1 MQLLNES
8 VCERESAFEFA
19 SYVNR
24 IRIRCVCACV
34 RVIGRLS
41 DWRQIAPRRRL
52 ITVHNCS
59 AHKSCGEMK
68 FGQLVA
74 PASTASDP
82 KSAMLAVAPRHDGHE
97 LDARVTFATAWQVI
111 CLRTSLPP
119 SFRLSLSLSLLLHS
133 QLSHRPTRFAA

>member
-1 MQLLNES
+1 M
-8 VCERESAFEFA
+8 
-19 SYVNR
+19 
-24 IRIRCVCACV
+24 CACV

-41 DWRQIAPRRRL
+41 DWRQIAPCRRL

-59 AHKSCGEMK
+59 GHKSCGEMK

-111 CLRTSLPP
+111 CLRPFLPP
-119 SFRLSLSLSLLLHS
+119 SLPLSDSPCRCRCCCTRSCHIAQPDL
-133 QLSHRPTRFAA
+133 QLSRDRARVASARCLPPHLAVGIF